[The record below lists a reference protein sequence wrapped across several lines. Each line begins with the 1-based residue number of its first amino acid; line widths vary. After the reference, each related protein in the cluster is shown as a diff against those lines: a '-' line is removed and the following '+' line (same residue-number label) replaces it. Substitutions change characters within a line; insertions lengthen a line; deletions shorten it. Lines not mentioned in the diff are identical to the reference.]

1 LLGEAAG
8 EAEDAA
14 LKPELLKP
22 RCADAGGAALGAPQ
36 PPPPSAVA
44 VDEERGL
51 CMPKSGDEGDEAAE
65 SGEGEA
71 AKGLA

>member
-1 LLGEAAG
+1 M
-8 EAEDAA
+8 
-14 LKPELLKP
+14 KPELLKP

-36 PPPPSAVA
+36 PPPNAAA

-51 CMPKSGDEGDEAAE
+51 CMPKSGEEGDDAAE